1 MGELFN
7 KEERQNLSRVVV
19 RRSKIVLKKFLGQN
33 FSIKRRRRRKKK
45 KREKKFT
52 KFLRSQEFQIIRIQS
67 QKDVFKTNIVVIHNQ
82 IPHISL
88 TNPSFLPSRRHPTRH
103 RSALFFI
110 SLFLSSETNNPHV
123 VLFLMISHVTFKA
136 FFLL

>member
-1 MGELFN
+1 VGELFN

-33 FSIKRRRRRKKK
+33 FSIEEEEEE

-67 QKDVFKTNIVVIHNQ
+67 QKDVFKTNIVVIHDQ
-82 IPHISL
+82 IPQIFHPNPPFLRSRPHPKSIIS
-88 TNPSFLPSRRHPTRH
+88 SSRRRRH
-103 RSALFFI
+103 DAFVSFSALLMNQSFFFFNKREVRF
-110 SLFLSSETNNPHV
+110 LF
-123 VLFLMISHVTFKA
+123 
-136 FFLL
+136 FF